1 MIHSLITVLIRGN
14 WPPSIFQPVS
24 ACSFLPFFLYLLFL
38 SLWSSV
44 QWQSKVRV
52 RGRWAL
58 LSPHSFWPRGS
69 WLLLLER
76 PGSGMG
82 QGLHLLGPLLDSL
95 LPGQAPVFC
104 FAALHWQWGH
114 GCGSPP
120 GICLG
125 YTSLDERSLIS
136 PFFLGLVSSLPGQWS
151 QWPCSHI
158 HHWRW

>member
-14 WPPSIFQPVS
+14 WPPSIFQLVS

-38 SLWSSV
+38 LLWSSV
-44 QWQSKVRV
+44 EWQSEARAK
-52 RGRWAL
+52 GRWAL
-58 LSPHSFWPRGS
+58 LFPQLRGS
-69 WLLLLER
+69 WLPLLEG

-82 QGLHLLGPLLDSL
+82 QGLHLLGPLLDSP

-104 FAALHWQWGH
+104 FAAFHWQWGD
-114 GCGSPP
+114 GCGSPQ
-120 GICLG
+120 GLCLR